1 MSAAGFLFLAPG
13 KHTVSRSIGEDR
25 LMESFFENIVT
36 SAALGS
42 IYALISIG
50 MTMVYGL
57 LKILHVAHASVYVL
71 GAFAGLYAYRISGS
85 YALAFLSAAVFC
97 AVMGYLMYNFAY
109 RKVQNE
115 KPLVPLIV
123 SIGLFTALSDVYRLL
138 AGPYSIAFK
147 APFEGKHFAIGNFHM
162 TYSQI
167 LVIGCAVGL
176 LTLVWFVVNRTTTGL
191 AWRASSQDREVSIG
205 IGVNANAYFGLN
217 FMFGSALAG
226 VAGVLVS
233 IYYGAVNANMGEVWA
248 YKVFVVM
255 VLGGLGNVTGTV
267 VASYLLAVAETFIV
281 ANWGYFL
288 PRDAI
293 AFICMIVML
302 IIMPSGVLGR
312 RQEA

>member
-1 MSAAGFLFLAPG
+1 MS
-13 KHTVSRSIGEDR
+13 T
-25 LMESFFENIVT
+25 FFENLVT
-36 SAALGS
+36 AATLGS

-57 LKILHVAHASVYVL
+57 LKILHVAHAGVYVF
-71 GAFAGLYAYRISGS
+71 GAFVGLFAYTHTNS
-85 YALAFLSAAVFC
+85 YVLAFLASALAC
-97 AVMGYLMYNFAY
+97 AIMGHLIYNFVY

-123 SIGLFTALSDVYRLL
+123 GIGLFTALSDAYRLI

-147 APFEGKHFAIGNFHM
+147 SPFGDASITLGSLHM

-167 LVIGCAVGL
+167 LVVACALIL
-176 LTLVWFVVNRTTTGL
+176 LTIVWGVVNRTRTGL
-191 AWRASSQDREVSIG
+191 AWRASAQDREVSIG

-281 ANWGYFL
+281 AYWGYFL

-293 AFICMIVML
+293 AFICMIAML

-312 RQEA
+312 RQKA

>member
-1 MSAAGFLFLAPG
+1 MN
-13 KHTVSRSIGEDR
+13 T
-25 LMESFFENIVT
+25 FFENLVT
-36 SAALGS
+36 AATLGS

-57 LKILHVAHASVYVL
+57 LKILHVAHAGVYVF
-71 GAFAGLYAYRISGS
+71 GAFVGLFTFTYTHS
-85 YALAFLSAAVFC
+85 YVLAFVASALAC
-97 AVMGYLMYNFAY
+97 ALMGHLIYNFVY

-123 SIGLFTALSDVYRLL
+123 GIGLFTALSDAYRLV
-138 AGPYSIAFK
+138 AGPYSIAFPS
-147 APFEGKHFAIGNFHM
+147 PFGDASASFGSLHM
-162 TYSQI
+162 TYSQM
-167 LVIGCAVGL
+167 LVIGCALVL
-176 LTLVWFVVNRTTTGL
+176 LAIVWVVVNRTRTGL
-191 AWRASSQDREVSIG
+191 AWRASAQDREVSIG

-233 IYYGAVNANMGEVWA
+233 LYYGAVNANMGEVWA

-267 VASYLLAVAETFIV
+267 VASYILAVAETFIV
-281 ANWGYFL
+281 AYWGYFL

-293 AFICMIVML
+293 AFICMIAML

-312 RQEA
+312 RQKA

>member
-1 MSAAGFLFLAPG
+1 MSAFL
-13 KHTVSRSIGEDR
+13 
-25 LMESFFENIVT
+25 ENLVT
-36 SAALGS
+36 AVTLGS

-57 LKILHVAHASVYVL
+57 IKILHVAHAGVYVF
-71 GAFAGLYAYRISGS
+71 GAFVGLAVYKTTNS
-85 YALAFLSAAVFC
+85 YVFAFLASSAAC
-97 AVMGYLMYNFAY
+97 ALMGYLMYSLIY

-123 SIGLFTALSDVYRLL
+123 SIGLFIALSDAYRLI
-138 AGPYSIAFK
+138 AGPYSMAFK
-147 APFEGKHFAIGNFHM
+147 SKLGETNVVLGDLHITH
-162 TYSQI
+162 SQL
-167 LVIGCAVGL
+167 LVIGCALVL
-176 LTLVWFVVNRTTTGL
+176 LAIVWTVVNRTRTGL
-191 AWRASSQDREVSIG
+191 AWRASAQDREVSIG

-226 VAGVLVS
+226 IAGVLVS

-267 VASYLLAVAETFIV
+267 IASYLLAIAETFIV
-281 ANWGYFL
+281 AHWGYFL

-293 AFICMIVML
+293 AFVCMIAML

-312 RQEA
+312 RQKV

>member
-1 MSAAGFLFLAPG
+1 MGTFYENLVTAA
-13 KHTVSRSIGEDR
+13 T
-25 LMESFFENIVT
+25 
-36 SAALGS
+36 LGS

-57 LKILHVAHASVYVL
+57 LKILHVAHAGVYVF
-71 GAFAGLYAYRISGS
+71 GAIVGLFVFKATHS
-85 YALAFLSAAVFC
+85 YVLAFIVSAAAC
-97 AVMGYLMYNFAY
+97 ALMGYLIYHFVY

-123 SIGLFTALSDVYRLL
+123 GIGLFTALSDAYRLIV
-138 AGPYSIAFK
+138 GPYSMAFQ
-147 APFEGKHFAIGNFHM
+147 APFGDASM
-162 TYSQI
+162 TFGGLHITYNQI
-167 LVIGCAVGL
+167 LVVGCALVL
-176 LTLVWFVVNRTTTGL
+176 LAVVWVVVNRTRTGL
-191 AWRASSQDREVSIG
+191 AWRASAQDREVSIG

-233 IYYGAVNANMGEVWA
+233 IYYGATNANMGEVWA

-267 VASYLLAVAETFIV
+267 VASYILAVAETFIV
-281 ANWGYFL
+281 SYVGYFL

-293 AFICMIVML
+293 AFICMIAML

-312 RQEA
+312 RQKG